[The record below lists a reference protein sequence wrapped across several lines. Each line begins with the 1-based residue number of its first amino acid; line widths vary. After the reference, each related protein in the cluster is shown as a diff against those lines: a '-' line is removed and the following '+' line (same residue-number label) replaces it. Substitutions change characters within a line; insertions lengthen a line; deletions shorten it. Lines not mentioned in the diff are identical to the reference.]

1 MSLAR
6 HDSERSLKMS
16 EKSLDGSV
24 GGPPQKPML
33 WVFITAVLLLVGIIA
48 VSLVNG
54 EGAYGHESD
63 MAAVPRQPDLML
75 DNAAVP
81 AQPTTTSPRPAYADE
96 DTNYAS
102 WLLTRTV
109 NPAVNACLDLHA
121 YVCGGYV
128 GAVGRPLEEH
138 VAANTTMAIKTHFL
152 GIAGRSSTRR
162 QTKPSHDSEARA
174 LAFYRSC
181 LKTSRAHE
189 GPTVAANARALVT
202 FLEQNHLKF
211 RHVDGVDLVGKA
223 LELLTRYDLQ
233 VFFALEVQFFPW
245 LSRNKRFVRV
255 VASPAFEEWKARKV
269 ALHRADFER
278 FVEKVL
284 SLSGVGQRRIADLA
298 DAVRAIE
305 DRVQETS
312 HADEKSDEA
321 TQATWKRHLDVHSRH
336 VLSAGAYDLD
346 IDSSNAARFFL
357 AATRVLDGGQRSV
370 YLSWHVARHIAEV
383 ARLVPRHSSEGEV
396 DDAKTYCYGQAYGE
410 YKHAIMAA
418 YLFKFVN
425 ESRLQEV
432 SKMVDSITIEVQKSI
447 RRSSWLPAKTRV
459 NLEKKVRSIKWR
471 IGYPAGL
478 GKWKGVDK
486 FYSRH
491 PDSTGVFVRDYLGA
505 REARMRAL
513 FTALRSNVTK
523 PEEFDFA
530 NDAPGITYGA
540 PNEVSVPA
548 VALVWP
554 LFNYRGAPELNY
566 GLMGSLLVE
575 AIMRA
580 FGGADMM
587 DDGRGSPIPWSKK
600 HRRLFQK
607 KYHCDSLGEGPR
619 KLNQASRSNAHAPTS
634 QGQALGSR
642 PGVSVGA
649 HALYRA
655 YKRAAAASFGGATGG
670 RSLRGFE
677 ALSGDQL
684 FHVGR
689 CLLACGDAHDGATD
703 PLFAGHR
710 CNRIAQQ
717 SPEFATAFRCDR
729 ASWTPAGSRCDLW

>member
-6 HDSERSLKMS
+6 HDSDSSLRLG
-16 EKSLDGSV
+16 EKNLDGSV
-24 GGPPQKPML
+24 GGPPPKPML
-33 WVFITAVLLLVGIIA
+33 WVFVTTVLLLVGIIA

-63 MAAVPRQPDLML
+63 MTVLPRQPELML
-75 DNAAVP
+75 DNAAGP
-81 AQPTTTSPRPAYADE
+81 TKPTTMSPRLAYADE

-121 YVCGGYV
+121 YVCGGYD
-128 GAVGRPLEEH
+128 GAVGRPLEEY
-138 VAANTTMAIKTHFL
+138 VAANTTAAIKTHFL
-152 GIAGRSSTRR
+152 SIAGRSSTRR
-162 QTKPSHDSEARA
+162 QAKTSHDSEARA
-174 LAFYRSC
+174 VAFYRSC
-181 LKTSRAHE
+181 LKTGRAHE
-189 GPTVAANARALVT
+189 DPTVTANARALVS
-202 FLEQNHLKF
+202 FLEQNHLNF

-245 LSRNKRFVRV
+245 LSRNRRFVRV

-269 ALHRADFER
+269 SLHHADFGR
-278 FVEKVL
+278 FVEEVL
-284 SLSGVGQRRIADLA
+284 SLSGVGRRRIADLT
-298 DAVRAIE
+298 DAVRTIE
-305 DRVQETS
+305 GRVQETS
-312 HADEKSDEA
+312 RADGKPDEA
-321 TQATWKRHLDVHSRH
+321 TEAAWRRYLDVHSRH
-336 VLSAGAYDLD
+336 VFTADAYDLD
-346 IDSSNAARFFL
+346 ISSSNAARFFL
-357 AATRVLDGGQRSV
+357 AAARVLDGGQRSV
-370 YLSWHVARHIAEV
+370 YLSWHVARHVAEV
-383 ARLVPRHSSEGEV
+383 ARLVPRHSSEGKV
-396 DDAKTYCYGQAYGE
+396 DDAKTHCYDQANGE

-418 YLFKFVN
+418 HLFKFVN

-432 SKMVDSITIEVQKSI
+432 RKMVHSLTIEVQNSI
-447 RRSSWLPAKTRV
+447 SRSSWLPAKTRAK
-459 NLEKKVRSIKWR
+459 LERKVGSIRWR

-478 GKWKGVDK
+478 SEWKGVDE

-491 PDSTGVFVRDYLGA
+491 PRSTGVFVRDYLGA
-505 REARMRAL
+505 REARMRAFL
-513 FTALRSNVTK
+513 ARLRSRVAK

-530 NDAPGITYGA
+530 NDAPGVTYGT

-566 GLMGSLLVE
+566 GLLGSLLVE

-580 FGGADMM
+580 FGGTNMM
-587 DDGRGSPIPWSKK
+587 HGGRGSPIPWSAN
-600 HRRLFQK
+600 HRWLFKK
-607 KYHCDSLGEGPR
+607 KYHRCDNLREGPR
-619 KLNQASRSNAHAPTS
+619 LLSQASRRSNARVPTS
-634 QGQALGSR
+634 SRGRDLGSR

-655 YKRAAAASFGGATGG
+655 YKSAAASFGS
-670 RSLRGFE
+670 RSVRGFE
-677 ALSGDQL
+677 ALRGDQL

-689 CLLACGDAHDGATD
+689 CFLACGDAHDSVAD

-710 CNRIAQQ
+710 CNRMARQ
-717 SPEFATAFRCDR
+717 SSEFAAAFRCDE
-729 ASWTPAGSRCDLW
+729 ASRTPAGSRCDFW